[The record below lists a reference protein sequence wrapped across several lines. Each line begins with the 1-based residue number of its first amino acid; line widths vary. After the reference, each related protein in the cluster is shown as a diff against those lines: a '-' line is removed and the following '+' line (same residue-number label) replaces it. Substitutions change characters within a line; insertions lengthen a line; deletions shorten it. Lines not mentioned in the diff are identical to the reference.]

1 MLEDMNISLFI
12 PCYVDQ
18 LKPEIGFAVAEVLEG
33 LGHGVD
39 VPENQTC
46 CGQPALNTGYNDE
59 ARQVAAHFLKVFAD
73 SGAVVT
79 PSGSCAAMVRH
90 FYLELFKGRPEEAA
104 ARAMAAKTWEFSE
117 FLVDVL
123 KVKEVGARF
132 PHKVTI
138 HDGCHG
144 LRELKINHQPRTLL
158 RAVEGLEMVEMREAR
173 SCCGFG
179 GTFAVKFP
187 KISTSMAQVKCASAK
202 ETGAEYIVSN
212 DPSCMLQI
220 QGYLDH
226 EKIPMTCLHLAE
238 VLVKR

>member
-1 MLEDMNISLFI
+1 MRISLFI

-18 LKPEIGFAVAEVLEG
+18 LQPQIGFAVAKVLKN
-33 LGHGVD
+33 LGHELV
-39 VPENQTC
+39 VPEDQTC
-46 CGQPALNTGYNDE
+46 CGQPAMNTGYEAE
-59 ARQVAAHFLKVFAD
+59 ARKVARHFLKVFGD
-73 SGAVVT
+73 SEAIVV

-90 FYLELFKGRPEEAA
+90 FYLSLFQGEPEEET
-104 ARAMAAKTWEFSE
+104 ARRVAKKTWEFSE

-123 KVKEVGARF
+123 KVKDVGAKF
-132 PHKVTI
+132 PHKVTV

-158 RAVEGLEMVEMREAR
+158 RAVEGLELVEMREAR

-187 KISTSMAQVKCASAK
+187 KISTSMAQVKCVSAQ
-202 ETGAEYIVSN
+202 ETGARFLVSN

-220 QGYLDH
+220 QGYLD
-226 EKIPMTCLHLAE
+226 KQGMQMRCMHLAE
-238 VLVKR
+238 VLQRQG

>member
-1 MLEDMNISLFI
+1 MNVSLFI

-18 LKPEIGFAVAEVLEG
+18 LKPEIGFAVAEVLER
-33 LGHGVD
+33 LGHSID
-39 VPENQTC
+39 VPADQTC
-46 CGQPALNTGYNDE
+46 CGQPAMNTGYNDE
-59 ARQVAAHFLKVFAD
+59 ARQVASHFLKVF
-73 SGAVVT
+73 GGCEAVVT

-90 FYLELFKGRPEEAA
+90 FYPELFKGDPREKA
-104 ARAMAAKTWEFSE
+104 ARALAAKTWEFSE
-117 FLVDVL
+117 FVVDVL
-123 KVKEVGARF
+123 GLKALGARF
-132 PHKVTI
+132 PHKVTF

-144 LRELKINHQPRTLL
+144 LRELKVHHQPRSLL
-158 RAVEGLEMVEMREAR
+158 RAVEGLELLEMREAR

-187 KISTSMAQVKCASAK
+187 KISTSMAQVKCASAR
-202 ETGAEYIVSN
+202 ETGAEFIVSN

-226 EKIPMTCLHLAE
+226 EKIPMSCLHLAE